1 MAARLQQDAKD
12 LAELERDS
20 ECAPQVMRGA
30 RILCE
35 SLIRE
40 GVNTIFGYPGGA
52 VLHIY
57 DELAAMQGK
66 ITHVLARHEQGAV
79 HMAEGFA
86 KATGRPGVAL
96 VTSGPGATNAVTG
109 IANAFMDST
118 PLVVITGQVPRKM
131 IGNDAFQEV
140 DTVGIT
146 RPCTKYNYLVK
157 DVADLAEIVK
167 EAFHIASTGR
177 PGPVL
182 IDIPKDVT
190 SDCAPFVYPESLH
203 LPGYKPEVWGDPEKL
218 RAAIETID
226 RAARPVLYVGGGVI
240 HSGGS
245 EELYELAERLKAP
258 VTPTLMGLGCFPY
271 GHPQCLGMLGMH
283 GTYWA
288 NMAISEADVIIAI
301 GVRFDDRVTGA
312 LEKFAPHAE
321 IIHVDVDPSSIGKNV
336 RTHISIVGDA
346 KSVMQQMLEMLP
358 AENDQAAA
366 ERLAPWW
373 GQIEDWK
380 QHSPLSFE
388 RSDEVIMPQQLIQEL
403 YKLTKG
409 DAIIATDVG
418 QHQMWLAQYYPF
430 NGPRQSIT
438 SGGLGTMGFGFP
450 AALGAQLA
458 FPDRQV
464 IAFVGDGGFQ
474 MTAQELATA
483 VQYKT
488 DIKIII
494 MNNNYLGMVRQWQE
508 IFYDRTYSAV
518 NMEWLPDFVKL
529 AEAYGAVGLKATRP
543 EDLPTVLQRGLHTPG
558 VVVMDV
564 LVAEEE
570 NVFPM
575 VMPGKGIHEMVLS

>member
-1 MAARLQQDAKD
+1 
-12 LAELERDS
+12 
-20 ECAPQVMRGA
+20 MR
-30 RILCE
+30 
-35 SLIRE
+35 
-40 GVNTIFGYPGGA
+40 
-52 VLHIY
+52 
-57 DELAAMQGK
+57 
-66 ITHVLARHEQGAV
+66 
-79 HMAEGFA
+79 
-86 KATGRPGVAL
+86 
-96 VTSGPGATNAVTG
+96 
-109 IANAFMDST
+109 
-118 PLVVITGQVPRKM
+118 
-131 IGNDAFQEV
+131 
-140 DTVGIT
+140 
-146 RPCTKYNYLVK
+146 
-157 DVADLAEIVK
+157 
-167 EAFHIASTGR
+167 
-177 PGPVL
+177 
-182 IDIPKDVT
+182 
-190 SDCAPFVYPESLH
+190 
-203 LPGYKPEVWGDPEKL
+203 
-218 RAAIETID
+218 
-226 RAARPVLYVGGGVI
+226 
-240 HSGGS
+240 
-245 EELYELAERLKAP
+245 
-258 VTPTLMGLGCFPY
+258 
-271 GHPQCLGMLGMH
+271 
-283 GTYWA
+283 
-288 NMAISEADVIIAI
+288 
-301 GVRFDDRVTGA
+301 
-312 LEKFAPHAE
+312 
-321 IIHVDVDPSSIGKNV
+321 
-336 RTHISIVGDA
+336 
-346 KSVMQQMLEMLP
+346 QMLEMLP

-558 VVVMDV
+558 VVVMDI